1 RSVLARLESANMKRF
16 DLRIIWGGLLI
27 VAGGLFLLQEFGIVS
42 GAWDIIWIF
51 LFGIAGVGFLY
62 LYLSDRTQWWPLIP
76 GVSLVSLA
84 ALILIE
90 EFFPGITWGGA
101 IFLGG
106 IGLSFWLIYL
116 TNREAWWAIIPG
128 GVLLTLAV
136 VAAFESV
143 ADDNGGIFFLGLG
156 ITFALVGLL
165 PTSQGRM
172 KSAFIPAAV
181 LLIMGIFLATPLL
194 PLLNY
199 IWPVALILLGGYL
212 ILRNFRS

>member
-1 RSVLARLESANMKRF
+1 MKRF

-27 VAGGLFLLQEFGIVS
+27 IAGGLFLLQEFGIFS
-42 GAWDIIWIF
+42 SAWDIIWTF

-62 LYLSDRTQWWPLIP
+62 LYLADRSHWWPLIP
-76 GVSLVSLA
+76 GLSLVSLA
-84 ALILIE
+84 ALILVE

-116 TNREAWWAIIPG
+116 TNRDNWWAIIPG

-136 VAAFESV
+136 VAAFEPV
-143 ADDNGGIFFLGLG
+143 VDDNGGIFFLGLG
-156 ITFALVGLL
+156 ITCALVGLL

-172 KSAFIPAAV
+172 KWAFIPAAV
-181 LLIMGIFLATPLL
+181 LLLMGIFLAAPLL

>member
-1 RSVLARLESANMKRF
+1 MKRF

-172 KSAFIPAAV
+172 KWAFIPAAV